1 MAVVIKIVLQ
11 FCKENSLH
19 QTFQTLQNECQ
30 VSLNTV
36 DSVETFV
43 ADINSGRWDAIL
55 PQVAQLKL
63 PRNKLEDLYEQIV
76 LEMIELRELD
86 TARAIL
92 RQTQVMGVMKQEQPE
107 RYLRLEHLLVRT
119 YFDPNEAYQDSTKE
133 KRRAQ
138 IAQDNNPFNGH
149 YSVNNKGSN
158 DMDKSL
164 KCALAAEVTV
174 VPPSRLMALIGQALK
189 WQQHQGLLP
198 QGTQFDL
205 FRGTAA
211 MKQDVDDMYPT
222 TLSHTI
228 KFGTKSHAECARFSP
243 DGQFLVSCSVDG
255 FIEFGTKS
263 HAECAR
269 FSPDGQFLVSCSVDG
284 FIEVWDY
291 ISGKLKKDLQYQA
304 DETFMMHDD
313 PVLCVDFSR
322 DSEMLAS
329 GSQDGKIKVW
339 RIRTGQCLRRLERA
353 HSQGVTSL
361 VFSRDG
367 SQLLSASFDSTA
379 SFTNHVN
386 TIGHEV
392 QHGVRMNSNT
402 SELFLVGGVKR
413 VEGDGNLVRVANN
426 IFFLVLSISCELI
439 VGSVQ
444 ISAVVLDNRIHGLKS
459 GKLLKEF
466 RGHTS
471 YVNDAIFTT
480 DGSRVITASSDCTVK
495 VWDVKSTDCL
505 QTFKPPPPLRGGD
518 ASVNSVHVFPKTSD
532 HIIVCN
538 KTSSIYIMT
547 LQGQVVK
554 SFSSGK
560 REGGDFG
567 AACVS
572 PKGEWIYCVGE
583 DRNMYC
589 FSYQSGKLEHLM
601 KVHEKDVIGVTH
613 HPHRNLVATY
623 GEDCTMKLWK
633 P

>member
-1 MAVVIKIVLQ
+1 MSTLEIEARDVIKIVLQ

-19 QTFQTLQNECQ
+19 QTFQTLQSECQ

-36 DSVETFV
+36 DSLETFV

-63 PRNKLEDLYEQIV
+63 PRKKLEDLYEQIV

-119 YFDPNEAYQDSTKE
+119 YFDPNEAYQESTKE

-138 IAQDNNPFNGH
+138 IAQ
-149 YSVNNKGSN
+149 
-158 DMDKSL
+158 
-164 KCALAAEVTV
+164 ALAAEVSV

-211 MKQDVDDMYPT
+211 MKQDEDDMYPT
-222 TLSHTI
+222 TLAHPI
-228 KFGTKSHAECARFSP
+228 KFGKKSHP
-243 DGQFLVSCSVDG
+243 
-255 FIEFGTKS
+255 
-263 HAECAR
+263 ECAR

-304 DETFMMHDD
+304 DDAFMMHDD
-313 PVLCVDFSR
+313 AVLCVDFSR

-361 VFSRDG
+361 VFSRDS
-367 SQLLSASFDSTA
+367 SQLLSTSFDTTA
-379 SFTNHVN
+379 
-386 TIGHEV
+386 
-392 QHGVRMNSNT
+392 
-402 SELFLVGGVKR
+402 
-413 VEGDGNLVRVANN
+413 
-426 IFFLVLSISCELI
+426 
-439 VGSVQ
+439 
-444 ISAVVLDNRIHGLKS
+444 RIHGLKS

-471 YVNDAIFTT
+471 YVNDAIFSN

-505 QTFKPPPPLRGGD
+505 HTFKPPPPLRGGD
-518 ASVNSVHVFPKTSD
+518 ASVNSVHLSPKNPE

-538 KTSSIYIMT
+538 KTSSVYIMT

-560 REGGDFG
+560 REGGDFV

-583 DRNMYC
+583 DMNMYC
-589 FSYQSGKLEHLM
+589 FSHQSGKLEHLM
-601 KVHEKDVIGVTH
+601 KVHDKDVIGVTH
-613 HPHRNLVATY
+613 HPHRNLVVTY
-623 GEDCTMKLWK
+623 GEDCTLKIWK

>member
-1 MAVVIKIVLQ
+1 MSTLEIEARDVIKTVLQ

-36 DSVETFV
+36 DSIETFV
-43 ADINSGRWDAIL
+43 ADITGGRWDAIL
-55 PQVAQLKL
+55 PQVSQLKL
-63 PRNKLEDLYEQIV
+63 PRNTLEDLYEQIV

-119 YFDPNEAYQDSTKE
+119 YFDPNEAYQESTKE

-138 IAQDNNPFNGH
+138 IAQ
-149 YSVNNKGSN
+149 
-158 DMDKSL
+158 
-164 KCALAAEVTV
+164 AIAAEVTV

-198 QGTQFDL
+198 PGTQFDL

-222 TLSHTI
+222 NLSHTI
-228 KFGTKSHAECARFSP
+228 KFGAKSHAECARFSP
-243 DGQFLVSCSVDG
+243 DGQYLVSCS
-255 FIEFGTKS
+255 I
-263 HAECAR
+263 
-269 FSPDGQFLVSCSVDG
+269 DG

-304 DETFMMHDD
+304 EETFMMHDE

-322 DSEMLAS
+322 DSEMIAS
-329 GSQDGKIKVW
+329 GSTDGKIKVW
-339 RIRTGQCLRRLERA
+339 RIRTAQCLRRLEHA
-353 HSQGVTSL
+353 HSQGVTS
-361 VFSRDG
+361 VSFSRDG
-367 SQLLSASFDSTA
+367 SQLLSTSFDSTA
-379 SFTNHVN
+379 
-386 TIGHEV
+386 
-392 QHGVRMNSNT
+392 
-402 SELFLVGGVKR
+402 
-413 VEGDGNLVRVANN
+413 
-426 IFFLVLSISCELI
+426 
-439 VGSVQ
+439 
-444 ISAVVLDNRIHGLKS
+444 RIHGLKS
-459 GKLLKEF
+459 GKMLKEF

-471 YVNDAIFTT
+471 YVNDATFTN
-480 DGSRVITASSDCTVK
+480 DGTRVITASSDCTVK
-495 VWDVKSTDCL
+495 VWDLKTTDCL

-518 ASVNSVHVFPKTSD
+518 ASVNSVFIFPKNTE
-532 HIIVCN
+532 HIVVCN

-560 REGGDFG
+560 REGGDFV
-567 AACVS
+567 AACIS

-601 KVHEKDVIGVTH
+601 TVHDKEIIGVTH
-613 HPHRNLVATY
+613 HPHRNLVATFS
-623 GEDCTMKLWK
+623 DDHTMKLWK

>member
-1 MAVVIKIVLQ
+1 MSTLEIEARDVIKIVLQ

-19 QTFQTLQNECQ
+19 QTFQVLQSECQ

-36 DSVETFV
+36 DSLETFV

-55 PQVAQLKL
+55 PQVSQLKL
-63 PRNKLEDLYEQIV
+63 PRKKLEDLYEQIV

-92 RQTQVMGVMKQEQPE
+92 RQTQAMGVMKQEQPE

-119 YFDPNEAYQDSTKE
+119 YFDPLEAYQEVSKE

-138 IAQDNNPFNGH
+138 IAQ
-149 YSVNNKGSN
+149 
-158 DMDKSL
+158 
-164 KCALAAEVTV
+164 ALAAEVTV

-198 QGTQFDL
+198 PGTQFDL

-211 MKQDVDDMYPT
+211 MKQDEDDMYPT
-222 TLSHTI
+222 NLVHTI
-228 KFGTKSHAECARFSP
+228 KFGKKSHPES
-243 DGQFLVSCSVDG
+243 
-255 FIEFGTKS
+255 
-263 HAECAR
+263 AR

-284 FIEVWDY
+284 FIEVWDP

-304 DETFMMHDD
+304 DDAFMMHDD
-313 PVLCVDFSR
+313 AVLCMDFSR

-339 RIRTGQCLRRLERA
+339 RLRTGQCLRRLERA

-361 VFSRDG
+361 SFSRDG

-379 SFTNHVN
+379 
-386 TIGHEV
+386 
-392 QHGVRMNSNT
+392 
-402 SELFLVGGVKR
+402 
-413 VEGDGNLVRVANN
+413 
-426 IFFLVLSISCELI
+426 
-439 VGSVQ
+439 
-444 ISAVVLDNRIHGLKS
+444 RIHGLKS
-459 GKLLKEF
+459 GKMLKEF

-471 YVNDAIFTT
+471 YVNDAIFSS
-480 DGSRVITASSDCTVK
+480 DGGRVITASSDCTVK
-495 VWDVKSTDCL
+495 VWDVKTTDCL

-518 ASVNSVHVFPKTSD
+518 ASVNSVLLFPKNTE

-547 LQGQVVK
+547 FQGQVVK
-554 SFSSGK
+554 SFSSGR
-560 REGGDFG
+560 REGGDFV

-572 PKGEWIYCVGE
+572 PKGEWIYCIGE
-583 DRNMYC
+583 DRYIYC
-589 FSYQSGKLEHLM
+589 FSHQSGKLEHLI
-601 KVHEKDVIGVTH
+601 KDAHEKDVIGITH
-613 HPHRNLVATY
+613 HPHQNSVATY